1 MLVLFDH
8 GTPRGIAQALPDH
21 SVKVARAMGW
31 DTLSN
36 GELLTA
42 AEAAGFQVLLTT
54 DKNLSYQQNLSER
67 RIAIVVLGRGSW
79 PLIQPVL
86 ATVTA
91 AVNAATAG
99 TFTLVEI
106 PDRQ

>member
-1 MLVLFDH
+1 
-8 GTPRGIAQALPDH
+8 LPNH
-21 SVKVARAMGW
+21 TVTVARSKGW

-42 AEAAGFQVLLTT
+42 ADAAGFQVLLTT
-54 DKNLSYQQNLSER
+54 DKNLGYQQNLGGR

-79 PLIQPVL
+79 PLIKPVL

-91 AVNAATAG
+91 AVNAAKAG
-99 TFTLVEI
+99 TFTVVDI
-106 PDRQ
+106 PERR